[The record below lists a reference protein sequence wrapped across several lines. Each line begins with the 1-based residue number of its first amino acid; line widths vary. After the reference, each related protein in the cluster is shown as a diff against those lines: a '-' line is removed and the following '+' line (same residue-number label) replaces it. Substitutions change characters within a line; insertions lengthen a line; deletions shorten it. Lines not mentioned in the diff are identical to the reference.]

1 MNLEQKTG
9 NVLFRNSVSLG
20 GAFLATF
27 FLLVLVSH
35 LSLKVSPREEKD
47 VSPRDPIPMVTKRQP
62 EEKRFFPKDLK
73 STEQTQAAAVD
84 LPALS
89 LPSTIPAPRPIE
101 PDLRPGELVRSTL
114 QKEESLLVEEDLV
127 LSEEMVDHPPKPIVR
142 KQPRYPL
149 AAQERS
155 IEGEVVLNVLVGKD
169 GEVKR
174 IEVAKGDPPGVFEDS
189 ARQAVSGWRFRPA
202 TFRSRPVQV
211 WVSQTISFNLR

>member
-1 MNLEQKTG
+1 MNLERKTG
-9 NVLFRNSVSLG
+9 NALFRNMVSLG
-20 GAFLATF
+20 GAFFATV
-27 FLLVLVSH
+27 FLLVLVSQ
-35 LSLKVSPREEKD
+35 LSLKVAPRRKKRDPARAPIPLVTKKQPVQKRVLPKD
-47 VSPRDPIPMVTKRQP
+47 V
-62 EEKRFFPKDLK
+62 K
-73 STEQTQAAAVD
+73 STEQTHSVAMD

-114 QKEESLLVEEDLV
+114 KKEESLLVEEDLV

-142 KQPRYPL
+142 NQPRYPL

-155 IEGEVVLNVLVGKD
+155 IEGEVVLNVLVGTD

-174 IEVAKGDPPGVFEDS
+174 VNVGKGDPPGVFED
-189 ARQAVSGWRFRPA
+189 AAIQAVSGWRFRPA
-202 TFRSRPVQV
+202 TFRGKPVQV